1 MINHDIDVLLILHNQ
16 LLLFPPIIYNQIY
29 YFLIHLKLPVYGAWY
44 NLRQT
49 SQKLLKN
56 KWTSQWIKGINPL
69 LLLQSFVDLT
79 LKIHTTV
86 IPATVHV
93 GTVKQIMVSY
103 YLLLRFGFF
112 HKTEEIQ
119 LHIFGFI
126 IKGILHITINF
137 PM

>member
-1 MINHDIDVLLILHNQ
+1 MTYNALLILHNQ
-16 LLLFPPIIYNQIY
+16 LLFPPIIYNHIY
-29 YFLIHLKLPVYGAWY
+29 YFLIHLQLPVYGAWY

-56 KWTSQWIKGINPL
+56 KWTSQWIKGIN

-93 GTVKQIMVSY
+93 GTVEQIMM
-103 YLLLRFGFF
+103 LL
-112 HKTEEIQ
+112 
-119 LHIFGFI
+119 FI
-126 IKGILHITINF
+126 IEVWIL
-137 PM
+137 P

>member
-1 MINHDIDVLLILHNQ
+1 M
-16 LLLFPPIIYNQIY
+16 
-29 YFLIHLKLPVYGAWY
+29 YGAWY

-69 LLLQSFVDLT
+69 LLIQSFVDLT

-93 GTVKQIMVSY
+93 GTVKQIMISY
-103 YLLLRFGFF
+103 YWGLDSSIKEKKYNF
-112 HKTEEIQ
+112 
-119 LHIFGFI
+119 IF
-126 IKGILHITINF
+126 LVS
-137 PM
+137 